1 MYNDEISLISYEITK
16 DNIGNNVKTPVIT
29 KALCRTRDIGNS
41 EYYSAKVAGLKPSI
55 KIIIHT
61 IEYDNQKELMYRNDN
76 YKVTRTY
83 TTETDRFNNSKTIIN
98 SLKFDEIELTCEQV

>member
-16 DNIGNNVKTPVIT
+16 DNIGNNVKTPVFT
-29 KALCRTRDIGNS
+29 KVLCRTRDIGNS

-61 IEYDNQKELMYRNDN
+61 IEYDNQKELIYRNTN

-83 TTETDRFNNSKTIIN
+83 TTEKDSN